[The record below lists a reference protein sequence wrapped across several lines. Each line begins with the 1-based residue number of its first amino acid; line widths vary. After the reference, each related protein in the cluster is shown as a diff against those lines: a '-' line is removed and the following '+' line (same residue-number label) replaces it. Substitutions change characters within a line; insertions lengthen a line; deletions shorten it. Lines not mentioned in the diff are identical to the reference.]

1 MDFRFLLWPKPSGT
15 GCFNK
20 LMKKRLLGGTGIEV
34 SPLGLGTV
42 KFGRNQGVKYPSG
55 FELPSDAEI
64 TAILELCR
72 ELGINLLDTA
82 PAYGLSEE
90 RIGKCLPGVRDSW
103 VLCGKAGEDFENGQ
117 SRFDFSAAHVRRSL
131 ERSLQR
137 LRTEYLDILL
147 IHSDGRDKEILAD
160 EVLWQTLQQAKKQG
174 LIRAYGISTKTV
186 EGSALGLERTDVVML
201 TYNPWTREEEPNL
214 ERAEKLGKGVLIKK
228 ALGSGWLGGQGL
240 KHSPEECLQFCLKH
254 SAVTSAVVGSIN
266 PANIRANSLA
276 WKD

>member
-1 MDFRFLLWPKPSGT
+1 
-15 GCFNK
+15 
-20 LMKKRLLGGTGIEV
+20 MKKRLLGSTGIEV

-64 TAILELCR
+64 TDILELCR

-90 RIGKCLPGVRDSW
+90 RIGKLLPGSRESW
-103 VLCGKAGEDFENGQ
+103 VLCGKAGEDFADGQ
-117 SRFDFSAAHVRRSL
+117 SSFDFSAGHVRRSL

-137 LRTEYLDILL
+137 LRTNYLDILL
-147 IHSDGRDKEILAD
+147 IHSNGRDKEILED
-160 EVLWQTLQQAKKQG
+160 QDLWQTLQKAKEQG

-186 EGSALGLERTDVVML
+186 EGTALGLENTDVVML

-214 ERAEKLGKGVLIKK
+214 ERAEKLGKAVLLKK
-228 ALGSGWLGGQGL
+228 ALGSGWLGQEGL
-240 KHSPEECLQFCLKH
+240 KQTPQECLQFCLKH
-254 SAVTSAVVGSIN
+254 PGVSSAVVGSIN
-266 PANIRANSLA
+266 PTNIQANCLA
-276 WKD
+276 VA